1 MKAAW
6 RIFVCAAGALL
17 LAACSGRTGSM
28 PTVPTPQP
36 PLASVLVAPVSA
48 PAERRLDGVVE
59 AINHAT
65 VAAQTSGRVAA
76 VNFDVGDY
84 VPAGAV
90 IIRLRATEQHAGL
103 AAAQAALRE
112 AQARAS
118 EAETRYRRILDMY
131 DRQVVPKATL
141 DQAAADRDAAA
152 ARLAAARATV
162 LSASQGVGYTEI
174 RAPYA
179 GVVTERRVQVGETV
193 VPGTPLMSG
202 VSLQHLR
209 VVADIPQSIV
219 ATVRRTLKG
228 AVYLDGRRI
237 EATQVTVFP
246 VASTPSNTF
255 RAWLDLPGNTPGIS
269 PGMLVKVG
277 FVIGVR
283 TRLLVPASAI
293 VHRSEVTAVY
303 LVRPDGSTSLQQVRL
318 GDRFADQV
326 EVLSGLVAGDRVAED
341 PLAAMQRLEGSS
353 AGVSA
358 GR

>member
-1 MKAAW
+1 MKPAWSLSAVLAAA
-6 RIFVCAAGALL
+6 VL
-17 LAACSGRTGSM
+17 LAACSSRSGAPATAH
-28 PTVPTPQP
+28 PAYP
-36 PLASVLVAPVSA
+36 PLASVLVAPTST
-48 PAERRLDGVVE
+48 PAERRLDGIVE

-84 VPAGAV
+84 VPANAV

-118 EAETRYRRILDMY
+118 EAQTRYQRILDMY
-131 DRQVVPKATL
+131 DRQVVPKATY

-152 ARLAAARATV
+152 ARLSAAQAAV
-162 LSASQGVGYTEI
+162 LSARQGVSYTEI

-179 GVVTERRVQVGETV
+179 GVVTQRLVQVGETV

-219 ATVRRTLKG
+219 DTVRRILKG

-255 RAWLDLPGNTPGIS
+255 RAWLDLPENTSGLS
-269 PGMLVKVG
+269 PGMLVKAG
-277 FVIGVR
+277 FVVGEQ

-293 VHRSEVTAVY
+293 VRRSEVTAVY
-303 LVRPDGSTSLQQVRL
+303 LVSPDGSTTLQQVRL
-318 GDRFADQV
+318 GDRFADRI
-326 EVLSGLVAGDRVAED
+326 EVLSGLMAGDRVAQD
-341 PLAAMQRLEGSS
+341 PLAAMQRLEAS
-353 AGVSA
+353 ADVSA

>member
-1 MKAAW
+1 MKPAWSVSAGAA
-6 RIFVCAAGALL
+6 ALL
-17 LAACSGRTGSM
+17 LAACGSR
-28 PTVPTPQP
+28 PGSLPSARPARP
-36 PLASVLVAPVSA
+36 PLASVLVAPVST

-84 VPAGAV
+84 VPANTV

-103 AAAQAALRE
+103 AAAQAAVRE

-118 EAETRYRRILDMY
+118 EAQTRYQRILDMY
-131 DRQVVPKATL
+131 DRQVVPKATY

-152 ARLAAARATV
+152 ARLAAARAAV
-162 LSASQGVGYTEI
+162 LGARQGVAYTEI

-179 GVVTERRVQVGETV
+179 GVVTQRLVQVGETV

-209 VVADIPQSIV
+209 VVADLPQSIV
-219 ATVRRTLKG
+219 DTVRRIRKG

-237 EATQVTVFP
+237 EAAQLTVFP

-255 RAWLDLPGNTPGIS
+255 RAWLDLPENTPGFS
-269 PGMLVKVG
+269 PGMLVKAG
-277 FVIGVR
+277 FVVGEQ

-293 VHRSEVTAVY
+293 VRRSEVTAVY
-303 LVRPDGSTSLQQVRL
+303 LVRADGSTTLQQVRL
-318 GDRFADQV
+318 GDRFADEV
-326 EVLSGLVAGDRVAED
+326 EVLSGLMAGDRVAED
-341 PLAAMQRLEGSS
+341 PLAAMQRLEAS
-353 AGVSA
+353 
-358 GR
+358 